1 MILEPGYKILDRY
14 EIKRALGG
22 GTFGTVYLAFD
33 HRMIRDVAIK
43 ELKSEWLIDQVVRKR
58 FIDDAWAMGSLEN
71 DNIVAVHDLLEPDK
85 DHVESYY
92 IIMQFMK
99 GGSLEDLIKRERT
112 LPIKSSLEIII
123 GICRALET
131 AHKAGII
138 HRDIK
143 PDNIL
148 LGTSGEAK
156 LSDFGVAHIPGSGSS
171 GGQMGTLIWLA
182 PEQAKGQKIVDGRAD
197 LFSLTAVL
205 YRMLTGRYYA
215 DFELRIA
222 MARKFAEHANEQEE
236 RHSVFLQV
244 CDLIVN
250 TRPRRPGA
258 YRMEIP
264 QQLDM
269 TVVKGLAEK
278 PEDRFQTALEMAT
291 ALSAVLKSLS
301 NEPVA
306 ADLNKAQALL
316 NEDRIDE
323 AAQIIQKVL
332 RKNDDNSSAH
342 ELMGDVHLRRGEF
355 SSAELQWEKAVK
367 LTSASTGIYSKLG
380 KLYSRLGHFNEAA
393 QTFQKGLEVNPG
405 DSNLFYGLAA
415 AQWENGERKA
425 AIEALATSCRIHPDK
440 RKEALLSRWSQQIHS
455 QPNSGEDRTLHV

>member
-1 MILEPGYKILDRY
+1 
-14 EIKRALGG
+14 
-22 GTFGTVYLAFD
+22 
-33 HRMIRDVAIK
+33 
-43 ELKSEWLIDQVVRKR
+43 
-58 FIDDAWAMGSLEN
+58 
-71 DNIVAVHDLLEPDK
+71 
-85 DHVESYY
+85 
-92 IIMQFMK
+92 
-99 GGSLEDLIKRERT
+99 
-112 LPIKSSLEIII
+112 
-123 GICRALET
+123 
-131 AHKAGII
+131 
-138 HRDIK
+138 
-143 PDNIL
+143 
-148 LGTSGEAK
+148 
-156 LSDFGVAHIPGSGSS
+156 
-171 GGQMGTLIWLA
+171 
-182 PEQAKGQKIVDGRAD
+182 
-197 LFSLTAVL
+197 
-205 YRMLTGRYYA
+205 
-215 DFELRIA
+215 
-222 MARKFAEHANEQEE
+222 
-236 RHSVFLQV
+236 
-244 CDLIVN
+244 
-250 TRPRRPGA
+250 
-258 YRMEIP
+258 MEIP